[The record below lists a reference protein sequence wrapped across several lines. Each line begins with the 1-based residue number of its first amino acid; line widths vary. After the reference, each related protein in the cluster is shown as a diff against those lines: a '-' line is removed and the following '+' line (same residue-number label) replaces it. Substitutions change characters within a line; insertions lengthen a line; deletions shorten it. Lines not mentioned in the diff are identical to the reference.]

1 MPFVSKLDSNSVV
14 PKSPK
19 LFDIGHLRYRCLMI
33 VISSDPRCVYPHSR
47 AVEVSDLH
55 LLSERTAIEH
65 ILPIGR
71 NKSMNA
77 AATDFS

>member
-1 MPFVSKLDSNSVV
+1 
-14 PKSPK
+14 
-19 LFDIGHLRYRCLMI
+19 MI
-33 VISSDPRCVYPHSR
+33 VISSDPLFCIHTSR
-47 AVEVSDLH
+47 AVKVSDLH

-65 ILPIGR
+65 IVPIGR